1 MALKCYLPA
10 EIVIAR
16 NVNLSYFGF
25 EISYSSIS
33 IGKFHAVFL
42 SMSCIKALI
51 HFIKN
56 AIINKYFDYDGGP
69 DSGSSSSND
78 NTTPFK
84 KGENLT
90 TSFSKKDGEVS
101 TSSGKE
107 GGNSTTSSGKEGGNS
122 TTSSG
127 KEGGNSTTSTT
138 QNTTKGGGSSV
149 ASSSKIEES
158 DTYTRV
164 ITYSDYECDSSDS
177 DLHANYEDSSED
189 DGESYTSKVVN
200 SNVEKFEKSI
210 EDMNSEGLMETMRT
224 IKIMQSEYSKGKSPN
239 ASDQIEQ
246 LSIKEALCMEAFNK
260 RINEEEVSKI
270 EASSK
275 GKGKEK

>member
-101 TSSGKE
+101 
-107 GGNSTTSSGKEGGNS
+107 
-122 TTSSG
+122 TSSG